1 MIDHLQRF
9 QETKV
14 DFSAGQ
20 ARLRVNGKRVFLL
33 SLLLSTW
40 VPMAFFIS
48 LGQIATP
55 NFNLNSFKTLLVF
68 FGTAHVQA
76 TLFFYTDKDFQHLIR
91 ENRRRYVYLPLLLI
105 VGTGLV
111 FLLTGPL
118 IQTYLLFFYWAW
130 QAFHYGRQNVG
141 IYAFVSIS
149 ETRKS
154 APKLER
160 LCLEAATYC
169 GMLGT
174 LKVLG
179 MGIAPGYLRGLF
191 NFLFQSGFY
200 LFLGLFA
207 FSLFSY
213 LKNLGEATVTK
224 TVFFLTLILFFFPM
238 YLSNDANVTF
248 LSYAIA
254 HGMQY
259 LVFMAVVSAN
269 SDRSAFRKRLNNV
282 LKLSACVLFV
292 GFAFMYWAKLKE
304 FDLVRS
310 SATLLKLMDF
320 LFGAVL
326 GTTMAHFV
334 IDAGAWRLTR
344 ASTRSYVMD
353 RFGFVFRDDAAR
365 DDAAVLVP
373 APSGTVSPQA

>member
-1 MIDHLQRF
+1 MEHLERF
-9 QETKV
+9 PGTNV
-14 DFSAGQ
+14 DFAAGGQ
-20 ARLRVNGKRVFLL
+20 ARIGANGKRVFLL
-33 SLLLSTW
+33 ALLLSTW
-40 VPMAFFIS
+40 VPMIFFIFFA
-48 LGQIATP
+48 QVATP
-55 NFNLNSFKTLLVF
+55 SFSLNSIKTLLVF

-76 TLFFYTDKDFQHLIR
+76 TLFFYTDKDFRHLVR
-91 ENRRRYVYLPLLLI
+91 ENKRRYVYLPLLLI
-105 VGTGLV
+105 VGAGLV
-111 FLLTGPL
+111 FLLAGPL
-118 IQTYLLFFYWAW
+118 IQACVLFFYWAW

-149 ETRKS
+149 ETGKS

-179 MGIAPGYLRGLF
+179 MGIAPIYLRGF
-191 NFLFQSGFY
+191 FGFLFQSGFY
-200 LFLGLFA
+200 LFLVLFA
-207 FSLFSY
+207 FSLFIY
-213 LKNLGEATVTK
+213 LQNLGAATATK
-224 TVFFLTLILFFFPM
+224 TLFFLTLILFFFPM
-238 YLSNDANVTF
+238 YLSNNPNVTF

-269 SDRSAFRKRLNNV
+269 SDRSAFRKRLNNI
-282 LKLSACVLFV
+282 LKLGACVLFV
-292 GFAFMYWAKLKE
+292 GFAFMYWGKLKE

-310 SATLLKLMDF
+310 SAMLLRLMDF
-320 LFGAVL
+320 LLGAVL

-334 IDAGAWRLTR
+334 IDAGAWRLTK
-344 ASTRSYVMD
+344 ASTRAYVKD
-353 RFGFVFRDDAAR
+353 RFGFVFK

-373 APSGTVSPQA
+373 APAGAVSSQV

>member
-1 MIDHLQRF
+1 MDHLPRLH
-9 QETKV
+9 ETNV
-14 DFSAGQ
+14 DVAAGAH
-20 ARLRVNGKRVFLL
+20 ARIRINGKRAFLV
-33 SLLLSTW
+33 SLLLATW
-40 VPMAFFIS
+40 APMAFFIS
-48 LGQIATP
+48 IGQIATP
-55 NFNLNSFKTLLVF
+55 SFSLNSFKTLFVF

-76 TLFFYTDKDFQHLIR
+76 TLFFYTDKDFHGLIR
-91 ENRRRYVYLPLLLI
+91 ENKRRYIYLPLLLI

-111 FLLTGPL
+111 FLLAGPA
-118 IQTYLLFFYWAW
+118 IQTYVLFFYWAW

-154 APKLER
+154 APRLER

-179 MGIAPGYLRGLF
+179 LGIAPIYLRGLF
-191 NFLFQSGFY
+191 SFLFQAGFY
-200 LFLGLFA
+200 LFLALFA

-213 LKNLGEATVTK
+213 LKNLGETTVTK

-254 HGMQY
+254 HGIQY

-269 SDRSAFRKRLNNV
+269 SDRSAFRKRFNNV
-282 LKLSACVLFV
+282 LKLSACVLLV
-292 GFAFMYWAKLKE
+292 GFAFMYWARLRE

-310 SATLLKLMDF
+310 SAMLLKLMDF

-344 ASTRSYVMD
+344 ASTRAYVKD
-353 RFGFVFRDDAAR
+353 RFGFVFRDDTTALA
-365 DDAAVLVP
+365 P
-373 APSGTVSPQA
+373 APSGTVGPQV

>member
-1 MIDHLQRF
+1 MEHLERF
-9 QETKV
+9 PGTNV
-14 DFSAGQ
+14 DFAAGGQ
-20 ARLRVNGKRVFLL
+20 ARIRANGKRVFLL
-33 SLLLSTW
+33 ALLLSTW
-40 VPMAFFIS
+40 APMIFFIFFA
-48 LGQIATP
+48 QVATP
-55 NFNLNSFKTLLVF
+55 SFSLNSFKTLLVF

-76 TLFFYTDKDFQHLIR
+76 TLFFYTDKDFRHLIR
-91 ENRRRYVYLPLLLI
+91 ENKRRYAYLPLLLI

-111 FLLTGPL
+111 FLVAGPL
-118 IQTYLLFFYWAW
+118 IQTYVLFSYWAW

-149 ETRKS
+149 ETGKS

-179 MGIAPGYLRGLF
+179 MGIAPSYLRGLF
-191 NFLFQSGFY
+191 DFLFQAGFY

-207 FSLFSY
+207 FSLLIY
-213 LKNLGEATVTK
+213 LKNLGAATK
-224 TVFFLTLILFFFPM
+224 TLFFLTLILFFFPM
-238 YLSNDANVTF
+238 YLSSNPNVTF

-259 LVFMAVVSAN
+259 LVFMTVVSAN
-269 SDRSAFRKRLNNV
+269 SDRRAFRKRLNNI
-282 LKLSACVLFV
+282 LKLGACVLFV
-292 GFAFMYWAKLKE
+292 GFAFMYWGKLKE

-310 SATLLKLMDF
+310 SAILVKLMDF
-320 LFGAVL
+320 VLGAVL

-334 IDAGAWRLTR
+334 IDAGAWRLTK
-344 ASTRSYVMD
+344 ASTRAYVKD
-353 RFGFVFRDDAAR
+353 RFGFVFRDDAA
-365 DDAAVLVP
+365 VLAP
-373 APSGTVSPQA
+373 APAGTVSPQV

>member
-1 MIDHLQRF
+1 MDHLERLQV
-9 QETKV
+9 TNIDV
-14 DFSAGQ
+14 AAGTH
-20 ARLRVNGKRVFLL
+20 ARIHSNGKRAFLV
-33 SLLLSTW
+33 SLLLATW

-48 LGQIATP
+48 LGRLATP
-55 NFNLNSFKTLLVF
+55 SFSLNSFKTLLVF
-68 FGTAHVQA
+68 LGTAHVQA
-76 TLFFYTDKDFQHLIR
+76 TLFFYTDKDFQPLIR
-91 ENRRRYVYLPLLLI
+91 ENKRRYVYLPALLI

-111 FLLTGPL
+111 FLLAGPA
-118 IQTYLLFFYWAW
+118 IQIYVLFFYWAW

-149 ETRKS
+149 ETKKS

-179 MGIAPGYLRGLF
+179 MGIAPIYLRGFF
-191 NFLFQSGFY
+191 NFLFQVGFY
-200 LFLGLFA
+200 LFLALFV
-207 FSLFSY
+207 FSLFSH

-254 HGMQY
+254 HGIQY
-259 LVFMAVVSAN
+259 LVFMTVVSAN
-269 SDRSAFRKRLNNV
+269 SDRSAFRKRFNNV
-282 LKLSACVLFV
+282 LKLSACVLVV

-310 SATLLKLMDF
+310 SAILLKVMDF

-344 ASTRSYVMD
+344 ASTRAYVKN
-353 RFGFVFRDDAAR
+353 RFGFVFRDDAA
-365 DDAAVLVP
+365 VLAP
-373 APSGTVSPQA
+373 APSGAVSRQV